1 MMLYRTIVSAVVF
14 CALSSCA
21 MHDGVTET
29 QPETMPPASSTY
41 ETISFQNQTATAD
54 ERAKCEAAGGV
65 VQPAGMLG
73 WDNCIQTMPDAGK
86 SCTSAS
92 DCLDR
97 CMLSLEG
104 EYADFGEAATGQC
117 SKNDS
122 PFGCYQKVENGIA
135 EPALCVD

>member
-1 MMLYRTIVSAVVF
+1 MFRTGIAAILVS
-14 CALSSCA
+14 ALSSCA
-21 MHDGVTET
+21 IYDGGSKT
-29 QPETMPPASSTY
+29 QPETIPLASSTY
-41 ETISFQNQTATAD
+41 ETISFENQTVTAD

-73 WDNCIQTMPDAGK
+73 WDNCIQMMPDAGK

-104 EYADFGEAATGQC
+104 EYADFGEAATGEC

-135 EPALCVD
+135 EPAICVD